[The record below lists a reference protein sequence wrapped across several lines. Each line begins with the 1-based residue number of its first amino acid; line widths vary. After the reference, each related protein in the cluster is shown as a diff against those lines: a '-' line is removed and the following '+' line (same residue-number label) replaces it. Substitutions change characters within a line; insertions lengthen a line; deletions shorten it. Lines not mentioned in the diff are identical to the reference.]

1 MSIDSENTQLTQAY
15 DPETGEIFD
24 PSTMVFGEPQANNI
38 TLGDGKKITFYRIQI
53 GVRNEDGTI
62 GELVFQTE
70 KLFSYGVQP
79 NTNDRGIV
87 DGYSMPLCLHNRD
100 GATTAQRK
108 WIEGFTAAVDK
119 SKEHVLS
126 VRADVEK
133 YDLEARDLKN
143 YDPIYR
149 KKEKGVIVPGKSPT
163 LYPKLLCSKSNR
175 KEEGPEAPPRILTP
189 IYDEETDNDVVPTS
203 LIGKFCHVTAA
214 VKLES
219 IFIGSRVSPQVKLYE
234 ATARLTS
241 TRAKRLLKPKVRA
254 KVAVVDSE
262 NTSSGLGH
270 DDDEQVSSDEESDD
284 GEGSLDDEEVEEEK
298 PAPAPKPK
306 KKVVKKK
313 VVKKRVVKKKN

>member
-108 WIEGFTAAVDK
+108 WIEGFTN
-119 SKEHVLS
+119 VL
-126 VRADVEK
+126 ADGSYSDYRDPLLSRRVKLRMRKIEELK
-133 YDLEARDLKN
+133 RENPECEARARIVRDGTDPLHLRDHLFDDYSLSFSSEVDAAKNQVEVHLKQHLFSGHPSVYFFSALNEIKREYASRFSRQLPSYDVDFEEIGYLGSYRISPMTGLWYTGSHYLHLVGSVQNDDDL
-143 YDPIYR
+143 I
-149 KKEKGVIVPGKSPT
+149 
-163 LYPKLLCSKSNR
+163 
-175 KEEGPEAPPRILTP
+175 EAPV
-189 IYDEETDNDVVPTS
+189 NMW
-203 LIGKFCHVTAA
+203 A
-214 VKLES
+214 
-219 IFIGSRVSPQVKLYE
+219 
-234 ATARLTS
+234 
-241 TRAKRLLKPKVRA
+241 
-254 KVAVVDSE
+254 
-262 NTSSGLGH
+262 
-270 DDDEQVSSDEESDD
+270 
-284 GEGSLDDEEVEEEK
+284 LDPLD
-298 PAPAPKPK
+298 PPHM
-306 KKVVKKK
+306 
-313 VVKKRVVKKKN
+313 

>member
-1 MSIDSENTQLTQAY
+1 MLY
-15 DPETGEIFD
+15 
-24 PSTMVFGEPQANNI
+24 
-38 TLGDGKKITFYRIQI
+38 
-53 GVRNEDGTI
+53 
-62 GELVFQTE
+62 
-70 KLFSYGVQP
+70 LF
-79 NTNDRGIV
+79 
-87 DGYSMPLCLHNRD
+87 
-100 GATTAQRK
+100 
-108 WIEGFTAAVDK
+108 
-119 SKEHVLS
+119 
-126 VRADVEK
+126 
-133 YDLEARDLKN
+133 
-143 YDPIYR
+143 
-149 KKEKGVIVPGKSPT
+149 
-163 LYPKLLCSKSNR
+163 
-175 KEEGPEAPPRILTP
+175 
-189 IYDEETDNDVVPTS
+189 EETDNDVVPTS

-306 KKVVKKK
+306 KKVVKK
-313 VVKKRVVKKKN
+313 R